1 MGRGEVNMRKKEK
14 VQMGESTVRR
24 EKEGKDRKEESDKN
38 LRLSA
43 EINCLKLDSL
53 VNIPNKTTNTNNQ
66 RSKNHSKIS

>member
-1 MGRGEVNMRKKEK
+1 MRKKEK

-38 LRLSA
+38 LRLSV

-53 VNIPNKTTNTNNQ
+53 VNIPNKTTNTNNKK
-66 RSKNHSKIS
+66 SKNRSKIS

>member
-38 LRLSA
+38 LRLSV

-53 VNIPNKTTNTNNQ
+53 VNIPNKTTNTNNKK
-66 RSKNHSKIS
+66 SKNRSKIS